1 MKIDNMRELYEEL
14 LRATSNG
21 YRNRSIANPAVDFT
35 KKAKAGDFDEMSD
48 EEYYQ
53 ALDKVNELNDVWQH
67 RPSGQIGELLFTA
80 LENLTLSDSDVEDM
94 AATLL
99 CAYERSSKEH
109 IPCDAKAAD
118 RNERTA
124 GYAASKEIDSDNPSK
139 TKTQS
144 DKRSTDAK
152 GILSSPVKIYEY
164 LDRRVYGQKEAK
176 RAAAMLLW
184 NHVNGRR
191 QNVLFAGPTGC
202 GKTEIFRQLAKLYPN
217 IVIHNATSLTGTG
230 WKGNTKVRNLFDGV
244 PQDKMGHLIIVLD
257 EADKMFEDA
266 DDRHYSYIVQNEL
279 LKVLEGDMVH
289 FDGNP
294 SNSEPAL
301 DIDTS
306 NVSFVFL
313 GSFDSMV
320 RAKEVAVNKSRAIGF
335 GAVSSDESFDGYR
348 STFTQEDLV
357 QYANVRCEIAGRIG
371 NIVQL
376 REMTEDD
383 FYAILNDKRI
393 SPVRKLSDY
402 YGVKLKMS
410 ETAKHKLA
418 KEAAENGMGVRFI
431 HSQIQRRLDY
441 ELFENCCSKHCC
453 ACIDRVYRFHRT
465 FCAKRFQI
473 LYTVFNNYCPY
484 YSGNASSLCCSA
496 YVVRLNQ
503 KRRYNGLSFRQRF
516 CSSWCNFNSSCS
528 YEYCNN
534 GCYGCIYK
542 FVRSRDFRASSQ
554 PC

>member
-184 NHVNGRR
+184 NHVNCRPYR
-191 QNVLFAGPTGC
+191 LWQDRDIQAARKAISEHSDPQCHL
-202 GKTEIFRQLAKLYPN
+202 
-217 IVIHNATSLTGTG
+217 S
-230 WKGNTKVRNLFDGV
+230 DGH
-244 PQDKMGHLIIVLD
+244 G
-257 EADKMFEDA
+257 
-266 DDRHYSYIVQNEL
+266 
-279 LKVLEGDMVH
+279 LEGQYK
-289 FDGNP
+289 GQK
-294 SNSEPAL
+294 S
-301 DIDTS
+301 
-306 NVSFVFL
+306 
-313 GSFDSMV
+313 V
-320 RAKEVAVNKSRAIGF
+320 RW
-335 GAVSSDESFDGYR
+335 GA
-348 STFTQEDLV
+348 
-357 QYANVRCEIAGRIG
+357 
-371 NIVQL
+371 
-376 REMTEDD
+376 
-383 FYAILNDKRI
+383 
-393 SPVRKLSDY
+393 
-402 YGVKLKMS
+402 
-410 ETAKHKLA
+410 
-418 KEAAENGMGVRFI
+418 
-431 HSQIQRRLDY
+431 
-441 ELFENCCSKHCC
+441 
-453 ACIDRVYRFHRT
+453 
-465 FCAKRFQI
+465 
-473 LYTVFNNYCPY
+473 
-484 YSGNASSLCCSA
+484 SG
-496 YVVRLNQ
+496 
-503 KRRYNGLSFRQRF
+503 
-516 CSSWCNFNSSCS
+516 
-528 YEYCNN
+528 
-534 GCYGCIYK
+534 
-542 FVRSRDFRASSQ
+542 
-554 PC
+554 